1 MRSLKNHL
9 SVILPIA
16 ALLFAIQFSRLSD
29 NAVKEYERRM
39 SEDYNIVIVSQK
51 DLNATALKPLVSDIS
66 SLEPL
71 SPKGVLERLSK
82 DISAKNIEV
91 LQAALPKFYSL
102 KLNSFPT
109 AKQIENL
116 KTKILKA
123 DGVSRVETFSKTHDK
138 VYKILKLIENISR
151 VFAAIIAAIGVTLLF
166 KQMRIWLYEHKERID
181 IMTLFGAPF
190 WLKSAALFKIAVF
203 DSVFA
208 AILVIA
214 FYSAL
219 PGLNLVNTSEIGVDL
234 PTTDLLADGAK
245 LIGVSL
251 ILAAVSVI
259 LVMRRAKRDDI

>member
-1 MRSLKNHL
+1 MLVNLKINSSSIKKNLEKIRSINENVICVIKDDAYGLKIEK
-9 SVILPIA
+9 ILPI
-16 ALLFAIQFSRLSD
+16 LIKNNCNYFAVAYLEE
-29 NAVKEYERRM
+29 AV
-39 SEDYNIVIVSQK
+39 
-51 DLNATALKPLVSDIS
+51 
-66 SLEPL
+66 
-71 SPKGVLERLSK
+71 
-82 DISAKNIEV
+82 
-91 LQAALPKFYSL
+91 
-102 KLNSFPT
+102 
-109 AKQIENL
+109 
-116 KTKILKA
+116 
-123 DGVSRVETFSKTHDK
+123 K